1 MANQIARHHPVIG
14 PVCLACA
21 LVAISGSS
29 MAHHGVA
36 GLGAAGLRGPGAPI
50 EAATSAT
57 LPAGET
63 LAYLK
68 LDHAKYET
76 FDTDPANPESDYAN
90 YWMAGLGYG
99 VKSWFSAYV
108 FLPYHSKVDEPG
120 GFNTHGFADMS
131 LYGQLGFKYD
141 DGWQLIPENESLDD
155 LEDWHFTVFGGLTLP
170 TGDPNIRDRNGE
182 IDPGKSTG
190 FGKPS
195 WSLGLTAT
203 KMMSPRWTFNQEL
216 STIGFQ
222 EYEYDDGN
230 RTKFGQ
236 EIRANSA
243 LIYRAYTDLDRKL
256 RVDLAIEGQYLYLG
270 RDRTNGV
277 DERATGGD
285 MIYAMPG
292 VRVYWNNISAA
303 VGVKTPV
310 WTDLNEEG
318 EQQGGEGTEDY
329 RLVFA
334 VSTLF

>member
-1 MANQIARHHPVIG
+1 
-14 PVCLACA
+14 
-21 LVAISGSS
+21 

-57 LPAGET
+57 LPAGER

-76 FDTDPANPESDYAN
+76 FDPDPANPESDYAN

-99 VKSWFSAYV
+99 VTSWFSAYV

-131 LYGQLGFKYD
+131 LFGQLGFKYD

-155 LEDWHFTVFGGLTLP
+155 LEDWHFTLFGGFTLP
-170 TGDPNIRDRNGE
+170 TGDPNIRDKNGE

-190 FGKPS
+190 FGKPA

-203 KMMSPRWTFNQEL
+203 KMISPRWTFNQEL

-256 RVDLAIEGQYLYLG
+256 RMDLALEAQYLHLG

-303 VGVKTPV
+303 LGVKAPV
-310 WTDLNEEG
+310 WSDLNEED

>member
-1 MANQIARHHPVIG
+1 
-14 PVCLACA
+14 
-21 LVAISGSS
+21 

-57 LPAGET
+57 LPAGER

-76 FDTDPANPESDYAN
+76 FDPDPANPESDYAN

-99 VKSWFSAYV
+99 VTSWFSAYV

-131 LYGQLGFKYD
+131 LFGQLGFKYD

-155 LEDWHFTVFGGLTLP
+155 LEDWHFTLFGGFTLP
-170 TGDPNIRDRNGE
+170 NGDPNIRDKNGE

-190 FGKPS
+190 FGKPA

-203 KMMSPRWTFNQEL
+203 KMISPRWTFNQEL

-256 RVDLAIEGQYLYLG
+256 RMDLALEAQYLHLG

-303 VGVKTPV
+303 LGVKAPV
-310 WTDLNEEG
+310 WSDLNEED

>member
-1 MANQIARHHPVIG
+1 MANLIAKHLSISSRIFV
-14 PVCLACA
+14 ACA
-21 LVAISGSS
+21 LVGISGPT

-36 GLGAAGLRGPGAPI
+36 GLGASGLRGPGAPI

-76 FDTDPANPESDYAN
+76 YDSDPANPESDYAN

-99 VKSWFSAYV
+99 VTPWFSAYV

-120 GFNTHGFADMS
+120 GFDTHGFADIS
-131 LYGQLGFKYD
+131 LFGQVGFKYD
-141 DGWQLIPENESLDD
+141 EGWRLIPDNESLDD
-155 LEDWHFTVFGGLTLP
+155 LEDWHFTVFGGFTLP
-170 TGDPNIRDRNGE
+170 TGDADLRLDDGS

-203 KMMSPRWTFNQEL
+203 KTLSPRWTFNQEL

-230 RTKFGQ
+230 RTRFGQ

-256 RVDLAIEGQYLYLG
+256 RVDLAVEAQYLHLE

-310 WTDLNEEG
+310 WTDLNEED

-329 RLVFA
+329 RLIFA
-334 VSTLF
+334 VSALF

>member
-1 MANQIARHHPVIG
+1 MADRIEKRRAIIG
-14 PVCLACA
+14 PVCLTCV
-21 LVAISGSS
+21 LVGISGVS

-57 LPAGET
+57 LPVGET

-76 FDTDPANPESDYAN
+76 FDPDPANPESDYAN

-99 VKSWFSAYV
+99 LKSWFSAYV

-120 GFNTHGFADMS
+120 GFDTHGFADIS
-131 LYGQLGFKYD
+131 LFGQLGFKYD

-155 LEDWHFTVFGGLTLP
+155 LEDWHFTGFGGFTLP
-170 TGDPNIRDRNGE
+170 TGDPNIRDRNGD

-190 FGKPS
+190 FGKPA

-203 KMMSPRWTFNQEL
+203 KMLSPRWTFNQEL

-256 RVDLAIEGQYLYLG
+256 RVDLAIEAQYLYLG

-292 VRVYWNNISAA
+292 VRVYWNSISVA

-310 WTDLNEEG
+310 WTDLNEED

-329 RLVFA
+329 RLIFA
-334 VSTLF
+334 VSALF